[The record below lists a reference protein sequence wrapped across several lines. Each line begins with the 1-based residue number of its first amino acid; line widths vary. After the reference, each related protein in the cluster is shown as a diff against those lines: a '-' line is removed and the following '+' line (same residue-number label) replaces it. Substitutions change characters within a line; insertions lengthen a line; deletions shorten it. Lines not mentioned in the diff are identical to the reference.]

1 MPINSNETIRRES
14 IEEIDRMISHFS
26 QKQALYNELD
36 VCRRN
41 IEYYSN
47 PDLIIRGFTGKPLIV
62 IGIILTALSA
72 SFFFSVLFFLIFAYA
87 VTNQGEIMIPL
98 YVLALGIVIGIVLI
112 VSGKMTYNRFF
123 IRNQDKKKDLINQ
136 NKSRLDQISDELINH
151 YYAYGSCKTGYEY
164 TEPKTLYRI
173 WEKLVR
179 GRADTINEAIKSI
192 YRDQNFY

>member
-36 VCRRN
+36 ICRRN

-98 YVLALGIVIGIVLI
+98 
-112 VSGKMTYNRFF
+112 
-123 IRNQDKKKDLINQ
+123 
-136 NKSRLDQISDELINH
+136 
-151 YYAYGSCKTGYEY
+151 
-164 TEPKTLYRI
+164 
-173 WEKLVR
+173 
-179 GRADTINEAIKSI
+179 
-192 YRDQNFY
+192 